1 MCHQTVCLVARHLEA
16 NGIPTLC
23 LGSALDILE
32 AGRAPRAVFVDY
44 PLGHSAGR
52 PFDTA
57 DQLGIVRAA
66 LGVLETARAPGRIVT
81 LPNRWAADEAWKLEA
96 SRTQGADTRQA
107 RDETPQFQFAA
118 DREAAIGSGALRA
131 AQE

>member
-1 MCHQTVCLVARHLEA
+1 MCLVARHLEA

-44 PLGHSAGR
+44 PLGHSTGK
-52 PFDTA
+52 PFDAA

-66 LGVLETARAPGRIVT
+66 LGVLESAREAGRIVR
-81 LPNRWAADEAWKLEA
+81 LPNRWAADEAWKQEA
-96 SRTQGADTRQA
+96 GRTQGTDTRQA
-107 RDETPQFQFAA
+107 RDETPQFQFEA

-131 AQE
+131 TPAP

>member
-1 MCHQTVCLVARHLEA
+1 M
-16 NGIPTLC
+16 
-23 LGSALDILE
+23 
-32 AGRAPRAVFVDY
+32 
-44 PLGHSAGR
+44 
-52 PFDTA
+52 
-57 DQLGIVRAA
+57 
-66 LGVLETARAPGRIVT
+66 T

-96 SRTQGADTRQA
+96 GRTQGADTRQA